1 MKKSILG
8 NLPRNNASNCPKL
21 KWACNF
27 ESGITQGAWVRV
39 LANNY
44 QRTLSGLQDVEPF
57 FGAGAVANIFALP
70 NADVDTEIDTVI
82 QETSMGSNGG
92 LRRGAQELY
101 ITFNNVVDHVANSRP
116 QAGMQ
121 IKRAGTATTDDI
133 DEIFF
138 RSRITLPSNFSTAL
152 DHTKDDFFVLYDEK
166 TGLYGGNASTGDYRL
181 IVTAI
186 NFTAGVYTLRT
197 RGDNSANGQGI
208 IPSVAN
214 SNISTGYWV
223 QDVTVPLVDGREYIL
238 EVYRKKPEKIWTRS
252 TDPADI
258 ISGMTGA
265 PYIQDTTTGI
275 TKAWLTDVVTGTRY
289 ALCSQIGGQQ
299 NGNENLPC
307 ARHFAALL
315 YSGGGDGLADPG
327 MSVKITGIEFWD
339 SAPYNVDYIE
349 MGNHGPLPWVP
360 TPLSKATMFGASDGN
375 DANPGTEAS
384 PKTYQGA
391 INAAVNP
398 GDVVFFRG
406 GTLALTTAAHF
417 SLWNVGTAAQPIIY
431 EVYPGEV
438 FTIDGAGITP
448 GVGDQRRV
456 NYSDSFQKLRGVRI
470 INMPEYGIY
479 NSGLDNMVD
488 GCEIA
493 YCNLS
498 GVSNTGSRLTI
509 TNSWI
514 HHCSDVGKFGGNY
527 NNGGNADGISFSSG
541 TGGKILHNL
550 ITDCS
555 DDLIDTWQ
563 SLHTTVKYN
572 ICLRAGLG
580 DGNGNAIKGGGGGV
594 GAYAVIDHNLVAFC
608 TGNGVDANT
617 GIGVTMR
624 HNTSAYNGGVGFV
637 LEADTVHSGNVSIG
651 DGSTHSGTGITG
663 LRNSWEIAGTP
674 VFLNIDPD
682 SPDFLK
688 VTQGDGF
695 DGIGAHYI

>member
-1 MKKSILG
+1 MKKSIFG
-8 NLPRNNASNCPKL
+8 NLRINNENNCPKKIL
-21 KWACNF
+21 HLNF
-27 ESGITQGAWVRV
+27 DDVALGALDEQTARNYNQSITPGNLNSSVMNSFFGAGYALECQGIIDTEVASAAAFEAILENSLVTVVGPHGENITALYQQIKSKDLNPGANPWFSPSQAWVRV
-39 LANNY
+39 LRAAP
-44 QRTLSGLQDVEPF
+44 GDVVPP
-57 FGAGAVANIFALP
+57 A
-70 NADVDTEIDTVI
+70 IDT
-82 QETSMGSNGG
+82 M
-92 LRRGAQELY
+92 Y
-101 ITFNNVVDHVANSRP
+101 ISQWRK
-116 QAGMQ
+116 MQ
-121 IKRAGTATTDDI
+121 IPPAVTLENFLDYTD
-133 DEIFF
+133 
-138 RSRITLPSNFSTAL
+138 PSGVAFSCTILEA
-152 DHTKDDFFVLYDEK
+152 K
-166 TGLYGGNASTGDYRL
+166 TGGYAGVEAAGDYRFSVRIEEDVDGL
-181 IVTAI
+181 
-186 NFTAGVYTLRT
+186 YWST
-197 RGDNSANGQGI
+197 RGDDFANNSAVPGVPNVVNRRFWREDTHTPIPPSDTWFFLEALIERGRATNRTLVQVTIAGI
-208 IPSVAN
+208 KYVICDKQSSGAL
-214 SNISTGYWV
+214 ISTTDAQEGIERL
-223 QDVTVPLVDGREYIL
+223 P
-238 EVYRKKPEKIWTRS
+238 WTRIFL
-252 TDPADI
+252 D
-258 ISGMTGA
+258 G
-265 PYIQDTTTGI
+265 
-275 TKAWLTDVVTGTRY
+275 
-289 ALCSQIGGQQ
+289 
-299 NGNENLPC
+299 
-307 ARHFAALL
+307 L
-315 YSGGGDGLADPG
+315 YSDSLPANYPLTTYAYDIQ
-327 MSVKITGIEFWD
+327 VWD
-339 SAPYNVDYIE
+339 SAPRFMGYIE

-375 DANPGTEAS
+375 DDNPGTEAS

-448 GVGDQRRV
+448 GVGNQRRV
-456 NYSDSFQKLRGVRI
+456 NYSDAFQKLRGVRI

-509 TNSWI
+509 INSWI

-527 NNGGNADGISFSSG
+527 NDGGNADGISFSSG

-555 DDLIDTWQ
+555 DDLIDTWE
-563 SLHTTVKYN
+563 SLYTTVKYN
-572 ICLRAGLG
+572 ICLRAGAG
-580 DGNGNAIKGGGGGV
+580 IGNGNGIKGGGGGV
-594 GAYAVIDHNLVAFC
+594 GAYAIIDHNLVAFC

-617 GIGVTMR
+617 GIGVNMR
-624 HNTSAYNGGVGFV
+624 NNTSAYNGGVGYV
-637 LEADTVHSGNVSIG
+637 LEADTIHSGNVSIG